1 MADSIKC
8 PHCHTEIPLSQVI
21 SHQIDEQ
28 LEARLAHELAS
39 QREQGRVEAAEREE
53 ALRAQ
58 WAAEQAEREERVRRE
73 AVETTATDLADLT
86 AQVEKQ
92 NTELAESRARELDW
106 RREKRE
112 LDEAKDNLE
121 LEILRRL
128 DEERTQIAT
137 EARQSANEQHQL
149 DKRQQDTKIEQLQT
163 KIKELQESAEGASSS
178 LIGETLE
185 REIEEVLAERF
196 RTDQI
201 EPIKAGQRGADVL
214 QTVISRRSESCGKI
228 LWESKRARN
237 WSGNWIP
244 KLKEDQAAANADV
257 AILVCSALPPE
268 VRHMELVDGVW
279 VVSFACVIPI
289 ASAMREAL
297 IGITQARSIDAN
309 RNQSL
314 SRIYDY
320 LTSNEFNRHMRAI
333 VEGFVEMNDDLDRE
347 RRAME
352 KSWSKR
358 RKQIDGL
365 ALNTAAIYGD
375 LEGIIG
381 PALQTIERLELPA
394 PVVPIRSAS

>member
-28 LEARLAHELAS
+28 LEARVAHELAS
-39 QREQGRVEAAEREE
+39 QRAQLRTEAAEREQELRSEWE
-53 ALRAQ
+53 AD
-58 WAAEQAEREERVRRE
+58 QAERDERVRRE
-73 AVETTATDLADLT
+73 AVETAATDLAELT
-86 AQVEKQ
+86 EQVEKQ
-92 NTELAESRARELDW
+92 STELAEARTRELAW
-106 RREKRE
+106 RRKERE
-112 LDEAKDNLE
+112 LDEARENLE
-121 LEILRRL
+121 LEVARRL

-137 EARQSANEQHQL
+137 AARQSANEQHQI
-149 DKRQQDTKIEQLQT
+149 DKRQQETRIEQLQ
-163 KIKELQESAEGASSS
+163 KQIKELQESAEGASSG
-178 LIGETLE
+178 LIGEAQE
-185 REIEEVLAERF
+185 REIEDVLAERF
-196 RTDQI
+196 RADRI

-214 QTVISRRSESCGKI
+214 QTVVSRRGESCGKI

-237 WSGNWIP
+237 WSGAWIP
-244 KLKEDQAAANADV
+244 KLKEDQGAAGADV
-257 AILVCSALPPE
+257 AVLVCSALPAD

-297 IGITQARSIDAN
+297 VGITQARSIDAN

-352 KSWSKR
+352 KNWSRR

-381 PALQTIERLELPA
+381 PALPTIERLELPA
-394 PVVPIRSAS
+394 PVVAIRSAG